1 MALLFIDSF
10 DHYQADQMPAKWT
23 TVHENT
29 PAPEILVGGGRCG
42 TNCLRMRFSATA
54 FVTKGLAFGSTTVV
68 TGFALQF
75 VQFSTINNLK
85 FFFYN
90 ASGDEQ
96 LALSRAEDGSL
107 HVWRMD
113 TASGVLL
120 ASSVPDVV
128 RTLNWYFIEFKATI
142 DNAAGAIEVRVN
154 GATVIS
160 AAGID
165 TQASGAPAA
174 VTEIKFD
181 SLGGQV
187 NYLVEDLYALDSTGG
202 APNNDFLGDVRVE
215 YLRPT
220 APGANQAWV
229 VVGVPTHWQA
239 VDDGD
244 SPDDDVTYITTAAA
258 GATDTQEYSN
268 TGLPSGTIFG
278 LQIDLYVR
286 KTDSG
291 LRSVA
296 PIVRHGGVDFAG
308 TPQNP
313 SFASYTYLMQL
324 YMTNPGT
331 AAPWTIADVNAAEYG
346 IRVTT

>member
-1 MALLFIDSF
+1 MALRFIDSF

-54 FVTKGLAFGSTTVV
+54 FVTKGLAFATTTVV
-68 TGFALQF
+68 CGFAQQW

-85 FFFYN
+85 FFFFN

-96 LALSRAEDGSL
+96 LSLSRAEDGSL
-107 HVWRMD
+107 HVYRMD

-120 ASSVPDVV
+120 ASSAPDVV
-128 RTLNWYFIEFKATI
+128 RTLNWYYIEFKATI

-165 TQASGAPAA
+165 TQASGAPAS

-187 NYLVEDLYALDSTGG
+187 NYLIDDLYALDSSGG
-202 APNNDFLGDVRVE
+202 APNNDFLGDSRVE

-220 APGANQAWV
+220 APGFHQDWA
-229 VVGVPTHWQA
+229 VVGIGTHWQA
-239 VDDGD
+239 VNDGD
-244 SPDDDVTYITTAAA
+244 APDDDVTYITATIV

-278 LQIDLYVR
+278 VQIGLYAR

-296 PIVRHGGVDFAG
+296 PVIRHAGADFVG
-308 TPQNP
+308 SNFNP
-313 SFASYTYLMQL
+313 SFPSYTYLMQV
-324 YMTNPGT
+324 YETNPGT
-331 AAPWTIADVNAAEYG
+331 AAPWTIADVNGDEYG
-346 IRVTT
+346 IQVTA